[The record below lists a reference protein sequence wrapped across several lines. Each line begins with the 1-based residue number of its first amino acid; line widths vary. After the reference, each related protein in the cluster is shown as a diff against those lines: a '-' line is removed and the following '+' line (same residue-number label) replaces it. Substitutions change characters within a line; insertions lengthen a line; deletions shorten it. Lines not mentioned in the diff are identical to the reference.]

1 MASRLNG
8 TSNQQAVPSETEAV
22 VAKPLHELPKQERR
36 KITTELLRIHNLVN
50 ALEFDLHR
58 DDQPDKADVKRL
70 S

>member
-8 TSNQQAVPSETEAV
+8 ISHQATPAEAEAI
-22 VAKPLHELPKQERR
+22 VAKPLYELPKQERR

-50 ALEFDLHR
+50 AMDTDLLR
-58 DDQPDKADVKRL
+58 DDQVDKADVKRI